1 MDEKTES
8 LRDLFVETTG
18 AEAVTEKQAEAR
30 GTLADRDDNEV
41 AARVRALVI
50 TMRERYGFSS
60 ALADDDA
67 ALVAVARGFHDGDGD
82 DEVAAALG
90 VEEAAVRDARF
101 DLHLVRDA
109 DREPPDDIERRA
121 LRRLASE
128 GVTLG
133 DAAAALDGDPADLA
147 RAYRAALTDAA
158 SRRANDRFRAEFA
171 ALLTDA
177 NLTERLTELDDGLRE
192 ATEDIETDVS
202 F

>member
-18 AEAVTEKQAEAR
+18 TDAVTEEQTEDR
-30 GTLADRDDNEV
+30 GTLAGRDDDLE
-41 AARVRALVI
+41 ARVRALVT
-50 TMRERYGFSS
+50 TMRERDGFSS
-60 ALADDDA
+60 ALADDVA
-67 ALVAVARGFHDGDGD
+67 ALVAVARGFHDGED
-82 DEVAAALG
+82 DDAIAAALD
-90 VEEAAVRDARF
+90 VDESTVRDARL

-109 DREPPDDIERRA
+109 DREPPAGVETRD
-121 LRRLASE
+121 LRRLVGEGAS
-128 GVTLG
+128 LG
-133 DAAAALDGDPADLA
+133 DAAATLDCDPADLA
-147 RAYRAALTDAA
+147 LPYRAALTDAA

-177 NLTERLTELDDGLRE
+177 DLAERLTELDDGLRE